1 MNLNEKITEWNNK
14 NNEFLQF
21 IQSYNIEKVKELMD
35 LGFPVSD
42 DVFIEKSGE
51 TIGDMLQD
59 DINSMYHTTL
69 TGMTDF
75 LDGEHQDKNLYLNLL
90 RQLISGSIKKN
101 YMFFFN
107 VLKYYIVKEEND
119 MCLENLM
126 KKLVKDITNDN
137 QKVIDIQDKM
147 TLEFCY
153 ELSLYNQKYENY
165 LIISSLIKKILNI
178 DKLNYKSLIFYY
190 YEKFNIN
197 EKSWINEYEKNK
209 LDHLS
214 DDIITNNLFFM
225 TLLEKHLQMY
235 IDENEKEGIVNNN
248 FHNLVDLIYQ
258 DYKKNQYINIKNI
271 EYMAVDLYW
280 TSFSKKIKELKLLEE
295 AEQKNKTSK
304 NFKIRMFKKHLMSYN
319 KNIVLYVKK
328 MMETQKPKDLQE
340 WFRYINLGEQYY
352 RELQYF
358 LELDELLENKKD
370 SSSSSKGK
378 I

>member
-1 MNLNEKITEWNNK
+1 MNLNEKITQWNDK

-51 TIGDMLQD
+51 TIDDILQD

-69 TGMTDF
+69 IEMTDF

-107 VLKYYIVKEEND
+107 VLKYYIVKEED
-119 MCLENLM
+119 EIYLERLI
-126 KKLVKDITNDN
+126 KKLLKDITNDN
-137 QKVIDIQDKM
+137 QKIIDIQDKM

-165 LIISSLIKKILNI
+165 LIISSLIKKVLNVEM
-178 DKLNYKSLIFYY
+178 LNYKSLVFFYY
-190 YEKFNIN
+190 ENFNIN
-197 EKSWINEYEKNK
+197 EKAWINEYEKNK
-209 LDHLS
+209 IEHLS
-214 DDIITNNLFFM
+214 DDNINNNLFFM

-328 MMETQKPKDLQE
+328 MMETQRPKDIQE
-340 WFRYINLGEQYY
+340 WFKYIDLGEQYY

-358 LELDELLENKKD
+358 LELDDLLESKKG
-370 SSSSSKGK
+370 SSSSKGK

>member
-1 MNLNEKITEWNNK
+1 MNLNEKITEWNDK

-107 VLKYYIVKEEND
+107 VLKYYIVKEENE

>member
-1 MNLNEKITEWNNK
+1 MNLNEKITQWNDK

-51 TIGDMLQD
+51 TIYNILQD

-69 TGMTDF
+69 IEMTDF

-107 VLKYYIVKEEND
+107 VLKYYIVKEED
-119 MCLENLM
+119 EIYLERLI
-126 KKLVKDITNDN
+126 KKLLKDITNDN
-137 QKVIDIQDKM
+137 QKIIDIQDKM

-165 LIISSLIKKILNI
+165 LIISSLIKKVLNVEM
-178 DKLNYKSLIFYY
+178 LNYKSLVFFYY
-190 YEKFNIN
+190 ENFNIN
-197 EKSWINEYEKNK
+197 EKAWINEYEKNK
-209 LDHLS
+209 IEYLS
-214 DDIITNNLFFM
+214 DDNINNNLFFM

-271 EYMAVDLYW
+271 EYMAVDLY
-280 TSFSKKIKELKLLEE
+280 
-295 AEQKNKTSK
+295 
-304 NFKIRMFKKHLMSYN
+304 
-319 KNIVLYVKK
+319 
-328 MMETQKPKDLQE
+328 
-340 WFRYINLGEQYY
+340 
-352 RELQYF
+352 
-358 LELDELLENKKD
+358 
-370 SSSSSKGK
+370 
-378 I
+378 

>member
-1 MNLNEKITEWNNK
+1 MNLNEKITQWNDK

-75 LDGEHQDKNLYLNLL
+75 LDSEHQDKNLYLNLL

-107 VLKYYIVKEEND
+107 VLKYYIVKEENE

-126 KKLVKDITNDN
+126 KKMVKDITNDN

-165 LIISSLIKKILNI
+165 LIISSLIKKVLNI

-197 EKSWINEYEKNK
+197 EKSWIKEYEKNK

-214 DDIITNNLFFM
+214 DDNITNNLFFM

-280 TSFSKKIKELKLLEE
+280 TSFSKKIKELKLLE

-319 KNIVLYVKK
+319 KNIVLYIKK

-358 LELDELLENKKD
+358 LELDELLESKKG

>member
-1 MNLNEKITEWNNK
+1 MNLNEKITQWNDK

-51 TIGDMLQD
+51 TIYNILQD

-69 TGMTDF
+69 IEMTDF

-107 VLKYYIVKEEND
+107 VLKYYIVKEED
-119 MCLENLM
+119 EIYLERLI
-126 KKLVKDITNDN
+126 KKLLKDITNDN
-137 QKVIDIQDKM
+137 QKIIDIQDKM

-165 LIISSLIKKILNI
+165 LIISSLIKKVLNVEM
-178 DKLNYKSLIFYY
+178 LNYKSLVFFYY
-190 YEKFNIN
+190 ENFNIN
-197 EKSWINEYEKNK
+197 EKAWINEYEKNK
-209 LDHLS
+209 IEHLS
-214 DDIITNNLFFM
+214 DDNINNNLFFM

-328 MMETQKPKDLQE
+328 MMETQRPKDIQE
-340 WFRYINLGEQYY
+340 WFKYIDLGEQYY

-358 LELDELLENKKD
+358 LELDDLLESKKG
-370 SSSSSKGK
+370 SSSSKGK

>member
-1 MNLNEKITEWNNK
+1 MNLNEKITQWNDK

-51 TIGDMLQD
+51 TIYNILQD

-69 TGMTDF
+69 IEMTDF

-101 YMFFFN
+101 YMFFFS
-107 VLKYYIVKEEND
+107 VLKYYIVKEENE

-165 LIISSLIKKILNI
+165 LIISSLIKKVLNVEM
-178 DKLNYKSLIFYY
+178 LNYKSLVFFYY
-190 YEKFNIN
+190 ENFNIN
-197 EKSWINEYEKNK
+197 EKAWINEYEKNK
-209 LDHLS
+209 IEHLS
-214 DDIITNNLFFM
+214 DDNINNNLFFM

-328 MMETQKPKDLQE
+328 MMETQRPKDIQE
-340 WFRYINLGEQYY
+340 WFKYIDLGEQYY

-358 LELDELLENKKD
+358 LELDDLLESKKG
-370 SSSSSKGK
+370 SSSSKGK

>member
-1 MNLNEKITEWNNK
+1 MNLNEKITQWNDK

-51 TIGDMLQD
+51 TIYNILQD

-69 TGMTDF
+69 IEMTDF

-107 VLKYYIVKEEND
+107 VLKYYIVKEED
-119 MCLENLM
+119 EIYLERLI
-126 KKLVKDITNDN
+126 KKLLKDITNDN
-137 QKVIDIQDKM
+137 QKIIDIQDKM

-165 LIISSLIKKILNI
+165 LIISSLIKKVLNVEM
-178 DKLNYKSLIFYY
+178 LNYKSLVFFYY
-190 YEKFNIN
+190 ENFNIN
-197 EKSWINEYEKNK
+197 EKAWINEYEKNK
-209 LDHLS
+209 IEHLS
-214 DDIITNNLFFM
+214 DDNINNNLFFM

-328 MMETQKPKDLQE
+328 MMETQRPKDIQE
-340 WFRYINLGEQYY
+340 WFKYIDLGEQYY

-358 LELDELLENKKD
+358 LELDDLLESKKG
-370 SSSSSKGK
+370 SSSSKGK
-378 I
+378 V

>member
-1 MNLNEKITEWNNK
+1 MNLNEKITQWNDK

-107 VLKYYIVKEEND
+107 VLKYYIVKEENE

-214 DDIITNNLFFM
+214 DDNITNNLFFM

-295 AEQKNKTSK
+295 AAQKNKTSK

>member
-1 MNLNEKITEWNNK
+1 MNLNEKITQWNDK

-51 TIGDMLQD
+51 TIYNILQD

-69 TGMTDF
+69 MEMTDF

-107 VLKYYIVKEEND
+107 VLKYYIVKEENE

-165 LIISSLIKKILNI
+165 LIISYLIKKVLNI

-214 DDIITNNLFFM
+214 DDNITNNLFFM

-280 TSFSKKIKELKLLEE
+280 TSFSKKIKELKLLE
-295 AEQKNKTSK
+295 AEQKNKTRK
-304 NFKIRMFKKHLMSYN
+304 NFKIRTFKKHLMSYN

-328 MMETQKPKDLQE
+328 MMETQRPKDIQE
-340 WFRYINLGEQYY
+340 WFKYIDLGEQYY

-358 LELDELLENKKD
+358 LELDDLLESKKG
-370 SSSSSKGK
+370 SSSSKGK

>member
-1 MNLNEKITEWNNK
+1 MNLNEKITEWNDK

-51 TIGDMLQD
+51 TISDMLQD

-69 TGMTDF
+69 IGMTDF
-75 LDGEHQDKNLYLNLL
+75 LDSEHQDKNLYLNLL

-107 VLKYYIVKEEND
+107 VLKYYIVKEENE

-165 LIISSLIKKILNI
+165 LIISSLIKKVLNI
-178 DKLNYKSLIFYY
+178 DKLNYKNLIFYY

-214 DDIITNNLFFM
+214 DDNITNNLFFM

-235 IDENEKEGIVNNN
+235 IDENENEGIVNNS

-295 AEQKNKTSK
+295 TEQKNKTSK
-304 NFKIRMFKKHLMSYN
+304 NFKIRMVKKHLMSYN

>member
-1 MNLNEKITEWNNK
+1 MNLNEKITEWNDK

-69 TGMTDF
+69 TGITDF
-75 LDGEHQDKNLYLNLL
+75 LDSEHQDKNLYLNLL

-107 VLKYYIVKEEND
+107 VLKYYIVKEENE

-126 KKLVKDITNDN
+126 KKLIKDITNDN

-165 LIISSLIKKILNI
+165 LIISSLIKKVLNI
-178 DKLNYKSLIFYY
+178 DKLNYKNLIFYY

-214 DDIITNNLFFM
+214 DDNITNNLFFM
-225 TLLEKHLQMY
+225 TLLEKYLQMY
-235 IDENEKEGIVNNN
+235 IDENENEGIVNNN